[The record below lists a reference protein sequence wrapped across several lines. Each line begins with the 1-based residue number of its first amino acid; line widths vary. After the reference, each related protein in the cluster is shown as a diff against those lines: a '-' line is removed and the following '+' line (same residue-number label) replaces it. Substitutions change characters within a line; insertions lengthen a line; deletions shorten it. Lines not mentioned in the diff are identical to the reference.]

1 LRFPWVCWGVGDFL
15 LGMKGNRGSDSGL
28 FVDDGRVGLRVFS
41 VDGEPCM
48 CCIVC
53 SIEFLKGV
61 GQCVMYRLQWMWS
74 R

>member
-1 LRFPWVCWGVGDFL
+1 
-15 LGMKGNRGSDSGL
+15 MKGNRGSDSGL

-61 GQCVMYRLQWMWS
+61 GQCVMYQL
-74 R
+74 